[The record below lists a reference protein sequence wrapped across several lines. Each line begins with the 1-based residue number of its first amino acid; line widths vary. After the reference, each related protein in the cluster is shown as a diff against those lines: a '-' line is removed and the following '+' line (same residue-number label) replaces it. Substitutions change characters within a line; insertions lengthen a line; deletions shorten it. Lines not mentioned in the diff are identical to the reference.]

1 MNSRL
6 DTKGRTA
13 TAGAFRVRVGH
24 DETRTFQTFGIVNG
38 TADQILQ
45 AHRINHQ
52 ANALFFDGHIAFV
65 HLIIKGETILETATT
80 ATGNIN
86 A

>member
-1 MNSRL
+1 MNNRL
-6 DTKGRTA
+6 DAKGRTA

-24 DETRTFQTFGIVNG
+24 DETRTFQSFGVVNG

-52 ANALFFDGHIAFV
+52 ANALFVGKQGLPD
-65 HLIIKGETILETATT
+65 HLIIKGETILEAAAT
-80 ATGNIN
+80 ATGDIH